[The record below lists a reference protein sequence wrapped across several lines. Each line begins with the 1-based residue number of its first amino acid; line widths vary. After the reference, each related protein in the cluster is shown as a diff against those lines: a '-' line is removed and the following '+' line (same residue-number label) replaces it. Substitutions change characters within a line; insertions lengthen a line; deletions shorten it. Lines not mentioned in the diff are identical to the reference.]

1 MIDQILRKTRQVFVF
16 FTANA
21 VVTQV
26 NQQRAATTR
35 ANLHTAK
42 KSLIIMLMIS
52 VSVSFI
58 KKKIPNQ
65 SYNENYIFFSFPV
78 SDQKPRNSNAVFC
91 FSFES
96 VDFCFTYVQTVQFLP
111 LIRCKQTDL

>member
-1 MIDQILRKTRQVFVF
+1 MIDQILRKKRQVFVF

-26 NQQRAATTR
+26 NQQRAETTR
-35 ANLHTAK
+35 VNLHTAK

-58 KKKIPNQ
+58 KKNK
-65 SYNENYIFFSFPV
+65 
-78 SDQKPRNSNAVFC
+78 
-91 FSFES
+91 
-96 VDFCFTYVQTVQFLP
+96 
-111 LIRCKQTDL
+111 